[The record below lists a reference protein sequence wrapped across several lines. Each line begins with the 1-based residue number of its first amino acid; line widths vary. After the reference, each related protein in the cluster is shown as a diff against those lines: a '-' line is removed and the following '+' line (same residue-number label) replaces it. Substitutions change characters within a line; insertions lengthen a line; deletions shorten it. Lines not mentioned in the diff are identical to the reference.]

1 MFLGIDAVVDAHP
14 FVQVPDRDLIKSGW
28 QKSMFGFEVFERR
41 ADGNGSGSFV
51 VADQIQMIGHSF
63 SFGFN
68 LIPLL
73 FRQLEKAVR
82 NSQVANPDSLR
93 SSNVIL

>member
-1 MFLGIDAVVDAHP
+1 MGMEAA
-14 FVQVPDRDLIKSGW
+14 
-28 QKSMFGFEVFERR
+28 
-41 ADGNGSGSFV
+41 AFV
-51 VADQIQMIGHSF
+51 VADQIQMVGHSF

-82 NSQVANPDSLR
+82 NEKIANPNFLGSC
-93 SSNVIL
+93 NVIL